1 MSVTHH
7 PSDAVLVA
15 YGAGSL
21 GEGLALVVAG
31 HLAFCPRCR
40 DRIASI
46 EAVGGALLE
55 EIEPQAPEAAMD
67 PGALDAMLA
76 RLDTLPADVPLPP
89 PAAPVGLKL
98 DFDVPPALRASL
110 ATPGADTAWRMAG
123 PGVRQLVL
131 HRPRHVGGPTAML
144 MRIAPGRKM
153 PVHGHRGVEMTLVLD
168 GGFSDEMGHFVAG
181 DVAEVDPDTDHT
193 PVADRG
199 RDCICLV
206 AVDAPIE
213 FRGPILGPLQRL
225 FGR

>member
-89 PAAPVGLKL
+89 PA
-98 DFDVPPALRASL
+98 
-110 ATPGADTAWRMAG
+110 
-123 PGVRQLVL
+123 
-131 HRPRHVGGPTAML
+131 
-144 MRIAPGRKM
+144 
-153 PVHGHRGVEMTLVLD
+153 
-168 GGFSDEMGHFVAG
+168 
-181 DVAEVDPDTDHT
+181 
-193 PVADRG
+193 
-199 RDCICLV
+199 
-206 AVDAPIE
+206 
-213 FRGPILGPLQRL
+213 
-225 FGR
+225 

>member
-89 PAAPVGLKL
+89 PAAPDVAAKL
-98 DFDVPPALRASL
+98 
-110 ATPGADTAWRMAG
+110 
-123 PGVRQLVL
+123 
-131 HRPRHVGGPTAML
+131 
-144 MRIAPGRKM
+144 PGR
-153 PVHGHRGVEMTLVLD
+153 
-168 GGFSDEMGHFVAG
+168 AG
-181 DVAEVDPDTDHT
+181 RP
-193 PVADRG
+193 
-199 RDCICLV
+199 
-206 AVDAPIE
+206 
-213 FRGPILGPLQRL
+213 
-225 FGR
+225 